1 MESQSPA
8 HAAKHAGINLGLYA
22 IVCLILAV
30 AYVAYDTN
38 LFTKPPSWWQVRQAI
53 GYASPPLN

>member
-1 MESQSPA
+1 MTEAQTIT

-22 IVCLILAV
+22 IVCLVLAI

-38 LFTKPPSWWQVRQAI
+38 LFSKPPSWWLARQSV
-53 GYASPPLN
+53 GYDSPTR